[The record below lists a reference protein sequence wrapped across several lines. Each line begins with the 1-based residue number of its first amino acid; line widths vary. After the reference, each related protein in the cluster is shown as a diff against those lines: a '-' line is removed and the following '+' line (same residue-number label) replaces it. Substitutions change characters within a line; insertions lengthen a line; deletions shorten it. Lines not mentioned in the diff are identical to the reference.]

1 MIKVFQA
8 IYSLYALLLFVAL
21 MLLFGIF
28 IILPLL
34 VSPNGDKI
42 SFAFFRA
49 WAGIWSLFCGIRYE
63 VEGKEHID
71 RDTSYIFI
79 FNHRSFLDAPIIP
92 LTVPKEVR
100 AIGKKELSRIP
111 IFGQIIDR
119 VAIWVDR
126 SNPESRKKSLD
137 GVTRLIHQ
145 GKSIMIAPEGTR
157 NDTKELLLPFKKGAF
172 RLSAETQTP
181 ILPMA
186 IIGADKILPKGSK
199 LLRPGK
205 VKIVFSE
212 ALAPPKNTTETDL
225 ERYTEKGRN
234 RLEAMIIT
242 HS

>member
-8 IYSLYALLLFVAL
+8 IYSVYALLLFVGL
-21 MLLFGIF
+21 MLLFGLF
-28 IILPLL
+28 IIIPLL
-34 VSPNGDKI
+34 ISPNGDKI
-42 SFAFFRA
+42 SFVFFRA
-49 WAGIWSLFCGIRYE
+49 WAGVWSFLCGIRYE
-63 VEGKEHID
+63 IEGQEFIAKD
-71 RDTSYIFI
+71 KSYIFI

-100 AIGKKELSRIP
+100 AIGKKELSKIP
-111 IFGQIIDR
+111 VFGLIVSR

-126 SNPESRKKSLD
+126 SNAESRQKGLEAVAK
-137 GVTRLIHQ
+137 LIGK

-157 NDTKELLLPFKKGAF
+157 NDTQETLLPFKKGAF
-172 RLSAETQTP
+172 RLSAETQIP

-186 IIGADKILPKGSK
+186 IIGADQILPKGSK

-205 VKIVFSE
+205 VKVVFSE
-212 ALAPPKNTTETDL
+212 ALTPPNSTAESEID
-225 ERYTEKGRN
+225 RFVEKGRN